1 MGLISVSLI
10 ATGLLLG
17 YVMIVRPWLETLT
30 PLALAFAAEA
40 SFVQKLQAR
49 ITGWKTKIAARLTV
63 IAGIIVGLYDQALP
77 STAGQNWTPLTEKL
91 PAWSLPVGM
100 VVIGLV
106 FDYLRKATANP
117 PQVITQKVD
126 GQPMVV
132 DVLGANEVRRT
143 PAPQG

>member
-1 MGLISVSLI
+1 MGLTSVALIS
-10 ATGLLLG
+10 TGLLLG
-17 YVMIVRPWLETLT
+17 YVMIVRPWLKTLT
-30 PLALAFAAEA
+30 PLAPAFAAEA
-40 SFVQKLQAR
+40 NFMQKLQAR
-49 ITGWKTKIAARLTV
+49 LTGWKTKIAARLTV

-77 STAGQNWTPLTEKL
+77 LISGQNWTPLTEKL

-100 VVIGLV
+100 VLLGMV

-132 DVLGANEVRRT
+132 DVH